1 MDAAAGGKS
10 GIGCWVRQAFARQKE
25 PVQSDS
31 SKEWEKLGSEIH
43 VWHAAL
49 DRDERDIARLQAT
62 LSADEKARAERFR
75 FAKDKNHYTV
85 ARGLLRELLGK
96 YLQQAPDSLEFSYGP
111 HGKPALAGKNAS
123 SGISFNLSH
132 SFGLAVYA
140 FAKGRDLGIDVERV
154 QPESA
159 GEDIARRFFSPREV
173 GDLRSLPPEARTEAF
188 FLCWTRKEAYIKA
201 LGTGLYAPLDT
212 FSVNLRPGEPA
223 EFLGGVDSR
232 WHIAAF
238 QPAEGYAAAV
248 VYDGDV
254 CSIQQFSTDSD

>member
-1 MDAAAGGKS
+1 MLAG
-10 GIGCWVRQAFARQKE
+10 QAFARRKE

-31 SKEWEKLGSEIH
+31 SKEWAKLGTEIH

-49 DRDERDIARLQAT
+49 DRDERDLARLQAT
-62 LSADEKARAERFR
+62 LSADEKARADRFR

-85 ARGLLRELLGK
+85 ARGLLRELLGN
-96 YLQQAPDSLEFSYGP
+96 YLQKPPASMEFTYGP

-140 FAKGRDLGIDVERV
+140 FSKGRDLGIDVEHV

-201 LGTGLYAPLDT
+201 LGTGLHTPLDS
-212 FSVNLRPGEPA
+212 FSVSLRPGQPA
-223 EFLGGVDSR
+223 EFLEGAGPR

-238 QPAEGYAAAV
+238 EPAEGYAAAV
-248 VYDGDV
+248 VYDGAPV
-254 CSIQQFSTDSD
+254 SVKFMGTI